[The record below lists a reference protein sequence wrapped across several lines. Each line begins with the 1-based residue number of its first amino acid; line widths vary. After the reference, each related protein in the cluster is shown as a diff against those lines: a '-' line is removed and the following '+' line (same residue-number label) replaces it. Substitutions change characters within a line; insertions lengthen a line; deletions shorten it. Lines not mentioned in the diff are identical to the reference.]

1 MQKKCYLDQ
10 VVRYLDAIENIA
22 KVLGKKEIAKRA
34 KHLIKG

>member
-1 MQKKCYLDQ
+1 MQNISYLDQ
-10 VVRYLDAIENIA
+10 VVRYLDAIENIT